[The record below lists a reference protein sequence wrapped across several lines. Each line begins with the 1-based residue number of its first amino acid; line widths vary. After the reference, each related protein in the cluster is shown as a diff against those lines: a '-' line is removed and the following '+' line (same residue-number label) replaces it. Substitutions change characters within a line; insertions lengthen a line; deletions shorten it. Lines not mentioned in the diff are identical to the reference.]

1 MTDMRCGYADDRDDT
16 LIAYLYDD
24 IDPVARGAFEAHLPG
39 CEPCR
44 DELEALGGVRTTLA
58 RWNPP
63 EPKSLTAAAAHPQS
77 AARPPRW
84 WNEIP
89 AWAQVAAALLF
100 LGVSAGF
107 ANLEIRYDANGFA
120 IRTGW
125 SKAPQQNAAAL
136 PAAAA
141 GSAGSPSNTAMSA
154 GVASKA
160 DLVALE
166 QRLRNELRSATPV
179 QAAARSASSDAE
191 ILRKVRSL
199 IDDTERRQ
207 QRELALR
214 LAQAISDVNVARQAD
229 LRRVD
234 LTLNRVENN
243 LGVEVL
249 KNRQSMQYLMRVNQ
263 RQ

>member
-1 MTDMRCGYADDRDDT
+1 MTEIRCGFIGDRDDT
-16 LIAYLYDD
+16 LIGFLYDD
-24 IDPVARGAFEAHLPG
+24 IDPAARAAFDVHLAG
-39 CEPCR
+39 CERCR
-44 DELEALGGVRTTLA
+44 AELDALGGVRQTLA

-63 EPKSLTAAAAHPQS
+63 EPKSLTAASPQS
-77 AARPPRW
+77 TKRNPQW
-84 WNEIP
+84 WWSVP

-100 LGVSAGF
+100 LGVSAGI
-107 ANLEIRYDANGFA
+107 ANLDVRYDSNGFVV
-120 IRTGW
+120 RTGW
-125 SKAPQQNAAAL
+125 SKS

-141 GSAGSPSNTAMSA
+141 TEQSRIASQPGSGQNVGP
-154 GVASKA
+154 ASKA

-166 QRLRNELRSATPV
+166 RQLRGEFRPM
-179 QAAARSASSDAE
+179 AAIVAQPAAQPAGRPASSDAE
-191 ILRKVRSL
+191 ILRKVRAL
-199 IDDTERRQ
+199 IDEAERRQ

-214 LAQAISDVNVARQAD
+214 LAQAITEVNAARQAD

-249 KNRQSMQYLMRVNQ
+249 KNRQNMQYLMRVNQ